1 MINSYLKMRMLGNLV
16 IADLWEEQDT
26 HFLKPWCKR
35 NGRLMGGWVGVDSS
49 LVRLKQNI
57 RSSK

>member
-1 MINSYLKMRMLGNLV
+1 MNSYLKMSVLGNLV

-35 NGRLMGGWVGVDSS
+35 NGRLMGGWVGVDSTYTD
-49 LVRLKQNI
+49 LYREH
-57 RSSK
+57 RS